1 MSESDQTDRVPTE
14 VQSHSNPQAP
24 QASEIVVDD
33 AAALPTYANF
43 CRVTATPEEILLD
56 FGLNQQPFGPGR
68 QNVTANQRVVMNLFT
83 AKRLFSAMGH
93 TIHMYENAF
102 GTIEPD
108 VSRRAIMSQPRIS
121 DGDMAAPAAT
131 PDVIRIR

>member
-1 MSESDQTDRVPTE
+1 MSESDQTDRVPPE
-14 VQSHSNPQAP
+14 LQSLPNPLYP

-83 AKRLFSAMGH
+83 AKRLFSAMGQS
-93 TIHMYENAF
+93 IQMYEKAF
-102 GTIEPD
+102 GIIEPD
-108 VSRRAIMSQPRIS
+108 VSRRATCPNLGIP
-121 DGDMAAPAAT
+121 MAMWL
-131 PDVIRIR
+131 RRLERQR